1 MAHNLKY
8 LLAVT
13 IVGLS
18 LSTSSCG
25 KGHSVSDQFAAAEI
39 ANADE
44 DMNATRDICNGIMT
58 SAEKRGIEASD
69 YARLSILYMQ
79 LNDRTDNP
87 DDIQLAARCYREA
100 FKLNADSAQNFYRTL
115 PVEQE
120 KYAMTLSTIVHAL
133 DNPREIP
140 SDHDWEVPAT
150 EIGKVTDPAV
160 VDSINQTADISTETT
175 YPMTA
180 SPAPWPAKALN
191 IIFLNASEFGLERSV
206 IPENRIR
213 RDRPGRVY

>member
-39 ANADE
+39 AIADE

-58 SAEKRGIEASD
+58 SAEKEGIEASD

-160 VDSINQTADISTETT
+160 VDSINQDCGHIH
-175 YPMTA
+175 
-180 SPAPWPAKALN
+180 
-191 IIFLNASEFGLERSV
+191 
-206 IPENRIR
+206 
-213 RDRPGRVY
+213 